1 VAGSAC
7 PVQKDCRVSLS
18 GERCFVIC
26 INLLA
31 FTHEMRK
38 NYLVEL
44 GLFIKELF

>member
-1 VAGSAC
+1 MANSAC
-7 PVQKDCRVSLS
+7 PMQKDYKVSLS
-18 GERCFVIC
+18 EERCFVIC